1 MKNLH
6 EKMEEEKKKANQ
18 ARAVRPA
25 SSHPYQPT
33 SNSNIK
39 GKVNKEKEDE
49 LNRNKKLKEEL

>member
-1 MKNLH
+1 
-6 EKMEEEKKKANQ
+6 MEEEKKKANQ